1 MVKKRKK
8 KNAITLLAL
17 VITIVIM
24 LLLAG
29 IAIQMTMSENGL
41 IAKATKTKRDNAK
54 AELFDVATL
63 KFSNMSIDDAVDKTD
78 TLNFATLYNSNEFRN
93 RYKIKNEIIHN
104 KISNEEVITKEEF
117 EENFREIF
125 RKIGRETQKPL
136 VNPINSASTELTGI
150 GERGAEIIVTV
161 GGVEKKTVV
170 DNDGNWKVVVGTQ
183 PVGTE
188 IKIIQKAGGKVEST
202 DTTVKVQKEKL
213 PKVTVNQVYNT
224 STTVEG
230 SGVVGAT
237 IKVIDNHG
245 TERTGL
251 VATTGKFSVA
261 IPTIAEDTI
270 ISVLQ
275 TMNDKEDSDIET
287 VVVQKGKGSQ
297 PTVNPVDNDDTAI
310 GGRGVI
316 GATIVVRIDGAGE
329 YRTTVNGSGN
339 WAVAIPVQQQG
350 RTIRVSQEQARRTPS
365 DEVVISVVRAPEPL
379 PLPQVNPLYNDHYQ
393 IAGRGEPGATIVA
406 RVDGVGDLR
415 TTVDGASNWRI
426 ETQVFL
432 TMAEGREVHVRQEK
446 AGRPNSPET
455 HLAVRKG
462 MSRIPEVTG
471 QSNSNSHRWVQE
483 GAVNR
488 KVRYDYFMITGKGIP
503 GSRILLRIIS
513 QEGKNVWP
521 QNVEHTVYVDG
532 AGNWKF
538 YVEYNGETGWWN
550 KVEIKQVEN
559 NKHYS
564 VPKYVVIRFEP
575 VRDTW
580 ESSIVRVG

>member
-1 MVKKRKK
+1 MVKK

-17 VITIVIM
+17 VITIVII

-41 IAKATKTKRDNAK
+41 MAKATKTKRDNAK

-93 RYKIKNEIIHN
+93 RYEIKNEIIHN

-117 EENFREIF
+117 EENFRDIF

-245 TERTGL
+245 TERTGI

-379 PLPQVNPLYNDHYQ
+379 PQPQVNPLYNDHYQ

-538 YVEYNGETGWWN
+538 YVEYNGNTGWVN

-564 VPKYVVIRFEP
+564 VPKYVDIRFQP

-580 ESSIVRVG
+580 EDSIVRVG

>member
-1 MVKKRKK
+1 MVKK

-17 VITIVIM
+17 VITIVII

-93 RYKIKNEIIHN
+93 RYEIKNEIIHN

-117 EENFREIF
+117 EENFRDIF

-245 TERTGL
+245 TERTGI

-297 PTVNPVDNDDTAI
+297 TTVNPVDNDDTAI

-316 GATIVVRIDGAGE
+316 GATIVVRIDGVGE

-350 RTIRVSQEQARRTPS
+350 KTIRVSQEQARRTPS

-503 GSRILLRIIS
+503 GSRIVLRIIS

-538 YVEYNGETGWWN
+538 YVEYNGNTGWVN